1 MNRTK
6 SACFCVVLTTVAAFT
21 SVPVLANGPD
31 CGKIYVGVDNDTFT
45 DDRPRPADEGHK
57 AIKDNKGWE
66 NAPPPK
72 KNQGMK
78 DMTKSV
84 KDAVD
89 EARKQATDRDKPVRN
104 GTLIFQYAGHGGD
117 KKKEAPD
124 GSTYWD
130 PVIGTPGDFGDFE
143 EIAKE
148 LKRLPEGWS
157 AVVIIDSCGGG
168 EGGKTIEVT
177 VGRRKGKITYIS
189 GATTRRPGE
198 DKPSEC
204 PKVGTGGNKPVSF
217 DVVNGLV
224 PDDEDDPKSKPADK
238 NKDGEVTTEELIEY
252 IKSVQ
257 PPTGGATIKSV
268 GNQASL
274 LVPIPRGTHP
284 EALAMRG
291 TLEGLFDA
299 ELLLLDPAAR
309 SLNILDAR
317 TATLLGTIDLSGHT
331 PTSVVWDGQGIW
343 VLDQD
348 AKLALLIDD
357 DGVVLRSIP
366 LDGINVDGSA
376 IINGKLYVLDLA
388 LAHIRVYDLGTG
400 LATDTIPLGGATP
413 VALTADQSK
422 LYLLDGFDNQVWQLD
437 PETGDTIFFALLP
450 DEAGPAFTAMRP
462 WLSDH
467 GAFAWL
473 NRDGSFVSSFAI
485 PEPGTLLLLVLATT
499 LTIARR
505 RRIASCSQFSRNI

>member
-1 MNRTK
+1 
-6 SACFCVVLTTVAAFT
+6 
-21 SVPVLANGPD
+21 
-31 CGKIYVGVDNDTFT
+31 
-45 DDRPRPADEGHK
+45 
-57 AIKDNKGWE
+57 
-66 NAPPPK
+66 
-72 KNQGMK
+72 
-78 DMTKSV
+78 
-84 KDAVD
+84 
-89 EARKQATDRDKPVRN
+89 
-104 GTLIFQYAGHGGD
+104 
-117 KKKEAPD
+117 
-124 GSTYWD
+124 
-130 PVIGTPGDFGDFE
+130 
-143 EIAKE
+143 
-148 LKRLPEGWS
+148 
-157 AVVIIDSCGGG
+157 
-168 EGGKTIEVT
+168 
-177 VGRRKGKITYIS
+177 
-189 GATTRRPGE
+189 
-198 DKPSEC
+198 
-204 PKVGTGGNKPVSF
+204 
-217 DVVNGLV
+217 
-224 PDDEDDPKSKPADK
+224 
-238 NKDGEVTTEELIEY
+238 
-252 IKSVQ
+252 
-257 PPTGGATIKSV
+257 
-268 GNQASL
+268 
-274 LVPIPRGTHP
+274 
-284 EALAMRG
+284 MRG